1 MDILAAYFP
10 HFLTFLLSLA
20 AAFIV
25 SGLRL
30 FAIER
35 ICRRFGIR
43 LNDME
48 ERVLQLRGKKAAEAR
63 WDLKSWES
71 EAMKDLQTTN
81 PGAKRYDNDP
91 IT

>member
-25 SGLRL
+25 SGVRL

-35 ICRRFGIR
+35 VCRRFGIR

-63 WDLKSWES
+63 WES
-71 EAMKDLQTTN
+71 EKWNAEALKELQPTAGRKT
-81 PGAKRYDNDP
+81 RYDNDP
-91 IT
+91 IE